1 VSTQCWLLGPSWDRE
16 QDSLRRNHRMF
27 KPLAGLSRLADREE
41 VIAQEAVRE
50 KY

>member
-1 VSTQCWLLGPSWDRE
+1 
-16 QDSLRRNHRMF
+16 MF